1 MLCPPLMRSTLVAL
15 LTGIGISVAVWPRSA
30 HAQSAPKSHGPEAQA
45 LALYREARELKQ
57 AGKLREALVK
67 VQEAYAILPTPTLL
81 WPLAELHARNNEPI
95 EALRA
100 LARYRREMTASEME
114 PGQQLTDVEKFEAQL
129 KGQLAYVRIVAPNKA
144 QVTLDGQ
151 AIEASQR
158 SERIQVN
165 PGSHRLVLSNE
176 KGRTESRFEIRAGE
190 EQSVPGAAS
199 VEAPGRFFPHPLS
212 WAAVGLTGAAVL
224 TSSVLGGLASS
235 EAQSLAS
242 RCPDRLCVTS
252 STADLLTLNDQIAS
266 QRVHATAAKVLIGI
280 TVGLAVGTSA
290 LLIFDWQRQRRG
302 QTLLGGKNEA
312 SARQA
317 TATDAVGAVG
327 AIDTFDANLATRS
340 PGLVIGGGL

>member
-15 LTGIGISVAVWPRSA
+15 LTGIGISAAVWPGSA
-30 HAQSAPKSHGPEAQA
+30 QAQSSPRGQSPEAQA
-45 LALYREARELKQ
+45 LALYREARELRQ
-57 AGKLREALVK
+57 VGKHREALVK
-67 VQEAYAILPTPTLL
+67 VQEAYAVLPTPTLL

-114 PGQQLTDVEKFEAQL
+114 PGQQLADVDKLEAQL
-129 KGQLAYVRIVAPNKA
+129 KTQLAYVRIVAPNKT

-165 PGSHRLVLSNE
+165 PGSHRLVLSSE

-190 EQSVPGAAS
+190 EQSIPSAAPA
-199 VEAPGRFFPHPLS
+199 EASARFFPHPLS
-212 WAAVGLTGAAVL
+212 WTAVGLTGVAVL
-224 TSSVLGGLASS
+224 TTSVLGGLALS

-252 STADLLTLNDQIAS
+252 STADLLALNDQIAS
-266 QRVHATAAKVLIGI
+266 QRAHATAAKVLIGVS
-280 TVGLAVGTSA
+280 VGLAVGTSA
-290 LLIFDWQRQRRG
+290 LLLIDWQRQRRG
-302 QTLLGGKNEA
+302 QTLLGGK
-312 SARQA
+312 SAAAERQA
-317 TATDAVGAVG
+317 KATH
-327 AIDTFDANLATRS
+327 AIDADLSTGVQ
-340 PGLVIGGGL
+340 GLVFGGGL